1 MNAELELLKVIS
13 NITIRHMNSIPNEN
27 LSRIQ
32 VEAKELMN
40 EFVDMLNRDIYK
52 VDMSEIKDMQER
64 VQALLQ
70 RIALDKTLHTI
81 AAQN

>member
-1 MNAELELLKVIS
+1 MNAELELLKVIY
-13 NITIRHMNSIPNEN
+13 NITIRRLNSIPNEN

-40 EFVDMLNRDIYK
+40 EFVDMLNRDLYK

-64 VQALLQ
+64 AQALLH
-70 RIALDKTLHTI
+70 RMALDKTLHTI

>member
-13 NITIRHMNSIPNEN
+13 NITMRRLNSIPNEN

-40 EFVDMLNRDIYK
+40 EFVDMLNRDLYK
-52 VDMSEIKDMQER
+52 VDISEIKDMQER

-70 RIALDKTLHTI
+70 RMALDKTLHTI